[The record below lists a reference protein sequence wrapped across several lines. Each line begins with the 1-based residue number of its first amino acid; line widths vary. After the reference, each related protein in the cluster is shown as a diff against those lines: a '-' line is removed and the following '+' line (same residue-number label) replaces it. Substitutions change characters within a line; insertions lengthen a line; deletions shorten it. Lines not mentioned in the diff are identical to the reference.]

1 MNEEELTSRLNDE
14 IYINN
19 RLIEI
24 INDIEA
30 KHNEIGELLREFHTL
45 LGDDADATIQNKT
58 QVKNLLNKY
67 SDLK

>member
-24 INDIEA
+24 MNDIET
-30 KHNEIGELLREFHTL
+30 KYKEIGELINEFHTL
-45 LGDDADATIQNKT
+45 LGDDADATINNSS